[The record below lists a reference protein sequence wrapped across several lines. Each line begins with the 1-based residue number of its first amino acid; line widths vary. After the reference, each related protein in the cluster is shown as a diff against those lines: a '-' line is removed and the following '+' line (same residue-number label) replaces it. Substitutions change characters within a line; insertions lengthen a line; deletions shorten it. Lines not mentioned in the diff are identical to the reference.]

1 MGARALLLEVSPKS
15 FYTVTSILHC
25 KGSNTMGRI
34 KTQMIK
40 RLTLQLVKQHKQLF
54 STDYVTNKKLVEQ
67 LLTNPSKKIRNTV
80 AGYVT
85 RLMQRKED

>member
-1 MGARALLLEVSPKS
+1 
-15 FYTVTSILHC
+15 
-25 KGSNTMGRI
+25 MGRI
-34 KTQMIK
+34 KTQLIK

-54 STDYVTNKKLVEQ
+54 TTDYAENKKLVER
-67 LLTNPSKKIRNTV
+67 LLTGPTKKIRNTV

>member
-1 MGARALLLEVSPKS
+1 
-15 FYTVTSILHC
+15 
-25 KGSNTMGRI
+25 MGRI

-40 RLTLQLVKQHKQLF
+40 RLTLQLIKQHPQVF
-54 STDYVTNKKLVEQ
+54 TIDYASNKKLVEQ
-67 LLTNPSKKIRNTV
+67 LLTGPTKKIRNTV

>member
-1 MGARALLLEVSPKS
+1 MNG
-15 FYTVTSILHC
+15 
-25 KGSNTMGRI
+25 MGRI

-40 RLTLQLVKQHKQLF
+40 RLTLQLVKQHKQHF
-54 STDYVTNKKLVEQ
+54 STDYAANKQLVQ
-67 LLTNPSKKIRNTV
+67 RLLTEPSKKIRNTV

>member
-1 MGARALLLEVSPKS
+1 MAAADQRSAGHSLTL
-15 FYTVTSILHC
+15 
-25 KGSNTMGRI
+25 MGRI

-54 STDYVTNKKLVEQ
+54 TTDYVANKKLVAQ
-67 LLTNPSKKIRNTV
+67 LLTESTKKIRNTV